1 MYILKRK
8 GVKLINLNT
17 QNQSKDKIVSVDG
30 YWIGSLSCYNA
41 NNDDSVSIQLTSLEE
56 MWYGHEEN
64 INHPEGS
71 EYPESIN
78 VPHMK
83 VMRERVF
90 DSVLNRTGI
99 DVRDFD
105 SIIHASTSPGR
116 NPDGSFIEDSYRNNV
131 IKNVA

>member
-1 MYILKRK
+1 
-8 GVKLINLNT
+8 
-17 QNQSKDKIVSVDG
+17 
-30 YWIGSLSCYNA
+30 
-41 NNDDSVSIQLTSLEE
+41 

-83 VMRERVF
+83 VMRDRVI

-99 DVRDFD
+99 DIRKFD

-116 NPDGSFIEDSYRNNV
+116 DENGNILDYANANIVR
-131 IKNVA
+131 NVA

>member
-1 MYILKRK
+1 MS
-8 GVKLINLNT
+8 NLNT
-17 QNQSKDKIVSVDG
+17 QNQSKDKITSVDG

-41 NNDDSVSIQLTSLEE
+41 NDDDSVNIQLTSLEE

-78 VPHMK
+78 VPQMK